1 LKASCAKIFEDI
13 NKLARSGKIKVKD
26 NDVAIELF
34 LGGDYKVI
42 TCHVFI
48 GSAKLATFKMLVKLA

>member
-13 NKLARSGKIKVKD
+13 NKLARSGKIKV